1 MPFLFFYLDFDYF
14 FLIFVSGNYYSEL
27 DGSSGRGFACKIW
40 TSWLANLELVSA
52 EEGAALCVLP
62 LPAP

>member
-1 MPFLFFYLDFDYF
+1 LEILGDNFEKALSNGREIPLMPFLFFYLDFDYF

-40 TSWLANLELVSA
+40 TS
-52 EEGAALCVLP
+52 
-62 LPAP
+62 